1 MLLGLATGLNQNIS
15 VQDVGLSGKTHADG
29 LAVGRPSGFVG
40 GIVRTL
46 LSGAYTLEDDRLYNM
61 MRALMECESIFIE
74 PSACACLPAPSLLA
88 AAPGMEAYLVAHG
101 ISAHMENATHVLW
114 ATGGRLVP
122 EAVREEYRN
131 TYLR

>member
-1 MLLGLATGLNQNIS
+1 M
-15 VQDVGLSGKTHADG
+15 
-29 LAVGRPSGFVG
+29 
-40 GIVRTL
+40 RTL
-46 LSGAYTLEDDRLYNM
+46 LSGAYTLEDGRLYDM

-88 AAPGMEAYLVAHG
+88 GAPGMEAYLAAHG